1 MIIPL
6 DHSGKEGR
14 NDRSMQKTQ
23 QQAAPAPAEKKTVIC
38 RSCGAEFS
46 ADTPN
51 CPYCGTMYLPAAEAA
66 YMNKLEGVRTDLTAL
81 GEKPREEL
89 KKNLRRLS
97 GRLLVFG
104 AILLA
109 VIVTGFVLH
118 GVKERKEAARD
129 RAELLWQLEVFP
141 ELDKAYADDD
151 WEWLG
156 QAYGQALSDSHSI
169 YNYQHHA
176 FCEFSWRLLQ
186 AKDRLREYDEGRE
199 NAAWTL
205 YYGAYLFDLERLRP
219 VLLDGEYERLDGLRS
234 PLLEELTQ
242 RFRLTEDDLK
252 ALRTEVTENGFASYE
267 FCEALLKEKGL

>member
-1 MIIPL
+1 
-6 DHSGKEGR
+6 
-14 NDRSMQKTQ
+14 MQDKQNPSAPQ
-23 QQAAPAPAEKKTVIC
+23 QPNTVIC
-38 RSCGAEFS
+38 RSCGAPFS
-46 ADTPN
+46 ADIPN

-81 GEKPREEL
+81 GEKPKEEL

-104 AILLA
+104 AILL
-109 VIVTGFVLH
+109 VIVAAGFMLH
-118 GVKERKEAARD
+118 SAKTRREAARYK
-129 RAELLWQLEVFP
+129 AELRWQIEYFP
-141 ELDKAYADDD
+141 LLDKAYAAGD

-156 QAYGQALSDSHSI
+156 QAYGQSLSDSHSI

-186 AKDRLREYDEGRE
+186 VKDRLREYDEGRQS
-199 NAAWTL
+199 APWTL

-219 VLLDGEYERLDGLRS
+219 VLLDGEYERLDGLRG

-242 RFRLTEDDLK
+242 RFRLTEGDLK